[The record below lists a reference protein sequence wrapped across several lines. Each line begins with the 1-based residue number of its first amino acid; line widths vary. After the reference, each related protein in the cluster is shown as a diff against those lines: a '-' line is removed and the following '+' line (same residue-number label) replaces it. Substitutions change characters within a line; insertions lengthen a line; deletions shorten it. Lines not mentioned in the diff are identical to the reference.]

1 MIEGTINKDKLDNYF
16 IKEDKKWEI
25 IILK

>member
-16 IKEDKKWEI
+16 IKEDKKWETT
-25 IILK
+25 ILK